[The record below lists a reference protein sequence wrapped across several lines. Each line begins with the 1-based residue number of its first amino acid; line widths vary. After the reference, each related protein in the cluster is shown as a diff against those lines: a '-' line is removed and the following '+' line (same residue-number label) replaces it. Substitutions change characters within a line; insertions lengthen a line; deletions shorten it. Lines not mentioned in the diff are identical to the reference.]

1 MVGANVAP
9 GPRLALVV
17 SSWYPAPDDP
27 VIGRFVADQVA
38 AVVADGRFM
47 PAVITFEEA
56 RLAGGIALRERQLA
70 ALRALTADAIRGA
83 DTLFAAGPPPVARL
97 TVARGRVPE
106 TGVRHS
112 LIHRRDALRA
122 LGDRLLGDAIAPAVV
137 HAHGGYPDAAAT
149 VELADRLDRPLIV
162 TEHASFVDRYLSDP
176 AFRPDYE
183 AAVRRASRLVAV
195 SETLAGELRAALPEF
210 AERIM
215 VVPNAI
221 DVEPF
226 VAARRSAQPPTGSG
240 ERLIFVGYRKDTKGV
255 EVLLRAFAE
264 LRHRR
269 PAATLRLVGRSL
281 TAEDEAGWIRLASEL
296 GVRDAVA
303 FDPPADRAGVA
314 AALAASD
321 LFVHP
326 SPRETFGIVA
336 VEALAAGV
344 PVVAADSG
352 GVTEIVGRGAGP
364 FGEVVESGAPAALAA
379 AIDRTLDRRMG
390 FDAEAAA
397 ATMRSRY
404 GAAAV
409 GSRIAD
415 LYETAIAERGRPI
428 AASSSVDLPVARSAS
443 PNETVIVGFD
453 RSAVDE
459 LLRILPAIVR
469 ERVDIVTGSGPGAGS
484 AAPIRRR
491 TTVEV
496 ASVTRPPEPR
506 PAGSGPV
513 RQIVRRLRRLLAS
526 AGDARAARELAAAR
540 DAVARTLDAAPQA
553 SVACLDGLAHLVVA
567 LALEGGGGSG
577 SARRVLPGGL
587 RAMAE
592 RAGIARGGAEQ
603 DATADADEE
612 AAGPADVAG

>member
-1 MVGANVAP
+1 MGS
-9 GPRLALVV
+9 GPAARLALVV

-38 AVVADGRFM
+38 AVVADGRFS
-47 PAVITFEEA
+47 PAVVTFEEA
-56 RLAGGIALRERQLA
+56 RLMGGIALRERQLA
-70 ALRALTADAIRGA
+70 ALRTLTGDAIRGA
-83 DTLFAAGPPPVARL
+83 DALFAAGPSPLARL

-106 TGVRHS
+106 TGARHS
-112 LIHRRDALRA
+112 LVHRQDVLRA
-122 LGDRLLGDAIAPAVV
+122 LGDRLLGDGITPAVI

-149 VELADRLDRPLIV
+149 VELADRFDRPLIV

-183 AAVRRASRLVAV
+183 AAVRRACRLVAV
-195 SETLAGELRAALPEF
+195 SETLAAELRAALPEL

-215 VVPNAI
+215 VIPNAI

-226 VAARRSAQPPTGSG
+226 VAARRSAEPPTGTG

-255 EVLLRAFAE
+255 EVLLRAFAD

-269 PAATLRLVGRSL
+269 PAATLRMVGRSL
-281 TAEDEAGWIRLASEL
+281 TAEDEAGWIRLAGEL

-344 PVVAADSG
+344 PVVAMDSG
-352 GVTEIVGRGAGP
+352 GVTEIVGRGVGP
-364 FGEVVESGAPAALAA
+364 FGEVVESGEPAALAV
-379 AIDRTLDRRMG
+379 AIDRTLDRRAG
-390 FDAEAAA
+390 FDADAAA
-397 ATMRSRY
+397 ATMRIRY

-415 LYETAIAERGRPI
+415 LYETAIAERGGPVV
-428 AASSSVDLPVARSAS
+428 ASPAVDLPIARSAA
-443 PNETVIVGFD
+443 PNEAVIVGFD

-459 LLRILPAIVR
+459 LLRLLPASIQ
-469 ERVDIVTGSGPGAGS
+469 EGVDVVTGSMSKAGP

-491 TTVEV
+491 ITVEV
-496 ASVTRPPEPR
+496 ALVAGPSEPR
-506 PAGSGPV
+506 PAGGGTV
-513 RQIVRRLRRLLAS
+513 RRIVRRLRSLLAS
-526 AGDARAARELAAAR
+526 AGDARGARELAVAR
-540 DAVARTLDAAPQA
+540 DVVARALEAAPQA
-553 SVACLDGLAHLVVA
+553 SIVCLDGLAHLVVA
-567 LALEGGGGSG
+567 LALEGSG
-577 SARRVLPGGL
+577 SWSGRRVLPGGL

-592 RAGIARGGAEQ
+592 RAGVARGVAER
-603 DATADADEE
+603 DPTADDDEDG
-612 AAGPADVAG
+612 AGPADFAG

>member
-1 MVGANVAP
+1 M
-9 GPRLALVV
+9 
-17 SSWYPAPDDP
+17 
-27 VIGRFVADQVA
+27 
-38 AVVADGRFM
+38 
-47 PAVITFEEA
+47 
-56 RLAGGIALRERQLA
+56 
-70 ALRALTADAIRGA
+70 RALTADAIRGA

-137 HAHGGYPDAAAT
+137 HATAGIQT
-149 VELADRLDRPLIV
+149 QRRLVELADRLDRPLIV

-176 AFRPDYE
+176 PSALLTAFGGQP
-183 AAVRRASRLVAV
+183 AAPSGDESR
-195 SETLAGELRAALPEF
+195 ELRAALPEF

-443 PNETVIVGFD
+443 PM
-453 RSAVDE
+453 
-459 LLRILPAIVR
+459 
-469 ERVDIVTGSGPGAGS
+469 
-484 AAPIRRR
+484 R
-491 TTVEV
+491 TSSCST
-496 ASVTRPPEPR
+496 SR
-506 PAGSGPV
+506 
-513 RQIVRRLRRLLAS
+513 
-526 AGDARAARELAAAR
+526 
-540 DAVARTLDAAPQA
+540 
-553 SVACLDGLAHLVVA
+553 
-567 LALEGGGGSG
+567 
-577 SARRVLPGGL
+577 
-587 RAMAE
+587 
-592 RAGIARGGAEQ
+592 
-603 DATADADEE
+603 
-612 AAGPADVAG
+612 